1 MKKIFASILIFGL
14 AICFTTNFASAQCT
28 TIQDGTLYTSDFR
41 LITPGYDEWG
51 YNYQA
56 NMFNGGYC
64 DSYRDVEWCQ
74 AYKDV
79 DLIMKWNN
87 AWLSNMDCDND
98 SLLDRHFGYP
108 TYIGSGAWLTNHQAG
123 KVEVNGKMR
132 KWTYF
137 VKIVAAPSDA
147 TVVDGNWVGADSTEI
162 GPVIWG
168 QFAIIQ
174 EVINDPS
181 AGQHGIQYK
190 SPSGPGFGQFG
201 PE

>member
-1 MKKIFASILIFGL
+1 M
-14 AICFTTNFASAQCT
+14 CFVTLVVGISMINPTPAQDCA
-28 TIQDGTLYTSDFR
+28 TIQDGTLTNTAGD
-41 LITPGYDEWG
+41 LITVGYDDWG

-64 DSYRDVEWCQ
+64 DAYRDDDWCQ
-74 AYKDV
+74 PWRDEE
-79 DLIMKWNN
+79 LLMKWNN
-87 AWLSNMDCDND
+87 AWLSTMDCDGD
-98 SLLDRHFGYP
+98 GKLDRHFGYGN
-108 TYIGSGAWLTNHQAG
+108 YRGSGAWLTNHQAG

-147 TVVDGNWVGADSTEI
+147 TPEGGIWYAADGTEI

-168 QFAIIQ
+168 QFAIVQ
-174 EVINDPS
+174 EVYNDPS
-181 AGQHGIQYK
+181 SGAHGLLYK
-190 SPSGPGFGQFG
+190 SPAGPGFGQYG